1 MSNDERNV
9 RRWRLGQL
17 GFITEAALWM
27 LVVNALACER
37 SGGEGGA
44 AAPPPPVERRLLHD
58 ELLELFD
65 TRLDENASLWENLVS
80 QSVSFGSLLV

>member
-17 GFITEAALWM
+17 GFVAEASLWM
-27 LVVNALACER
+27 LVVNAVAHEER
-37 SGGEGGA
+37 A
-44 AAPPPPVERRLLHD
+44 RADPAAPAPSAVERRLLHE

-65 TRLDENASLWENLVS
+65 TRLDEHASLWENLVR
-80 QSVSFGSLLV
+80 VSCVCVI